1 MLFLIKKDHLKHT
14 VLSIIWVF
22 EKKKQVVYF
31 QKNHQD
37 SSNNN
42 HFQKEKKE
50 KRICTK
56 VISPVL

>member
-1 MLFLIKKDHLKHT
+1 MLFLITKDHLKHT

-31 QKNHQD
+31 QKNHLD